1 MMGSPPTQA
10 PTGGGGG
17 GGGAAGSAGAIP
29 DADLVA
35 KYTQDEL
42 ADGATISGT
51 LVCADCKGS
60 LLVRVLPPPP
70 DQGGSDEGI
79 VLITSK
85 TFEQAGAFTINVPK
99 DRPKV
104 VLQIVEDADGD
115 GKPSAGER
123 MGIPVG
129 GPVTVQS
136 AVSGVTLEVG
146 VFPQM
151 GAADSQGAE
160 LNGPPEGPANPS
172 APVGEGAAPGVP
184 GGEGAAPPLPTGE
197 GAEAPAPADGAA
209 PAAPEGAPPAE
220 GAPDGAEAP
229 PAGE

>member
-1 MMGSPPTQA
+1 MGGRPRRLRPAVAVAVAVRRAPPARSRT
-10 PTGGGGG
+10 PI
-17 GGGAAGSAGAIP
+17 SWP
-29 DADLVA
+29 S
-35 KYTQDEL
+35 TQDEL
-42 ADGATISGT
+42 ADGAAISGT
-51 LVCADCKGS
+51 GVYGLQGS
-60 LLVRVLPPPP
+60 LLVRAAASAGS
-70 DQGGSDEGI
+70 GGSDEGI

-104 VLQIVEDADGD
+104 VLQIVEDTDD

-129 GPVTVQS
+129 GPVTVES

-151 GAADSQGAE
+151 GAADSRGAE

-184 GGEGAAPPLPTGE
+184 GGEGAAPPLPAGE